1 MCIINVRKAKKKYCE
16 EVKSTDVL
24 MYAAPTTASAPTQAK
39 QTKKCSQKTQY
50 LQYNMYCIMAHVL
63 KLQQLVSS
71 TSENSQNLHFTYEYI
86 RSFTSIYLYVY
97 CVWLI
102 IVPFVLCK
110 IVTKLHK
117 KMYFFSYLFS
127 ICVRFNLKSS
137 NLISCYVMVLD
148 VVHFFAEFSFFFN

>member
-97 CVWLI
+97 YCSFC
-102 IVPFVLCK
+102 FVQNCNEIAQKNVFFQLFIFNMCSFQF
-110 IVTKLHK
+110 K
-117 KMYFFSYLFS
+117 K
-127 ICVRFNLKSS
+127 
-137 NLISCYVMVLD
+137 
-148 VVHFFAEFSFFFN
+148 